1 MPGFPLWVGE
11 EVEVEEG
18 DDGDEG
24 EQLPPSSLHSQH
36 AASLLCGE
44 GVPAAEA
51 IVIVFELLAT
61 GARAKHALVERSK
74 RNGEE
79 KEERGR
85 FRPPPLRRRRRR

>member
-1 MPGFPLWVGE
+1 MPGFPLRVGE

-44 GVPAAEA
+44 GVPASEA
-51 IVIVFELLAT
+51 VVIVLDLFVT
-61 GARAKHALVERSK
+61 GTRAKHERVERAK

-85 FRPPPLRRRRRR
+85 FRPPPLRR